1 MNKENRKKFILP
13 VVIIIIIGI
22 LVIKI
27 IDNNYQ
33 KDNVD
38 EIKITN
44 IVEESDDK
52 SDEKIKVYVTGE
64 VKNQGVIELDE
75 GSRIVDAI
83 EKAGGQTA
91 QANLKNVNLAYTLE
105 DGQKINIPNINEPS
119 DESSITDNDGVVDS
133 EEKESVVNINKASE
147 SELQQLKGIGQ
158 ALASSIVQ
166 YREENGKFKAVE
178 DIKNVPGIGENKF
191 ENIKENIKVK

>member
-105 DGQKINIPNINEPS
+105 DGQKIYIPNINE
-119 DESSITDNDGVVDS
+119 I
-133 EEKESVVNINKASE
+133 
-147 SELQQLKGIGQ
+147 
-158 ALASSIVQ
+158 
-166 YREENGKFKAVE
+166 
-178 DIKNVPGIGENKF
+178 
-191 ENIKENIKVK
+191 